1 MPSQLLGFTYRM
13 TWNDFPHP
21 MPPLRPNEL
30 AKDAEF
36 APRIAFTP
44 WLPQLVRGSN
54 PGLFLFPD
62 NLTVRVF
69 ADRSTGRVSARLK
82 TMPQAQKDKLLQ
94 HEQGHYNIA
103 ALIGRDFFLEALQ
116 LREVEYDRPEDAE
129 GDFKALQTDIL
140 DQLTVVQEIYDFEV
154 SNGGN
159 PVGQNRWNTMINT
172 AFTMPRSPTA
182 TAANGMPLKVR
193 LLDVLRGQG
202 VMLP

>member
-21 MPPLRPNEL
+21 MPRPRPNEL

-82 TMPQAQKDKLLQ
+82 TMPQDC
-94 HEQGHYNIA
+94 
-103 ALIGRDFFLEALQ
+103 
-116 LREVEYDRPEDAE
+116 RPHR
-129 GDFKALQTDIL
+129 
-140 DQLTVVQEIYDFEV
+140 
-154 SNGGN
+154 
-159 PVGQNRWNTMINT
+159 P
-172 AFTMPRSPTA
+172 
-182 TAANGMPLKVR
+182 
-193 LLDVLRGQG
+193 
-202 VMLP
+202 